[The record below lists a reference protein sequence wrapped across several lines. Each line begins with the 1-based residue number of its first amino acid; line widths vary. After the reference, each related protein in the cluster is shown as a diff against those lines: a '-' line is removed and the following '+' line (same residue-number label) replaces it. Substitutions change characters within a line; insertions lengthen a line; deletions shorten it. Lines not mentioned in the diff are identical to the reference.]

1 MRWLFLLFTVLPVVD
16 LWLLLRIGGWMG
28 FWPTFAF
35 TVGMALLGAFLAK
48 REGAKILAQWRRA
61 MAELRMPEDGL
72 VSGVLVIV
80 GAALLA
86 APGVVTDV
94 VGFAFLIPA
103 TRRLIA
109 PWVRRKVGAR
119 LEQARA
125 SGNLRVQVMNLG
137 GGGFGVPG
145 GVRPRAHADD
155 GFSVREVVDTE
166 GEEADAREP
175 ARLPPRG
182 GTS

>member
-16 LWLLLRIGGWMG
+16 LWLLLQIGGRMG
-28 FWPTFAF
+28 FWPTFAL

-119 LEQARA
+119 IEQAQA
-125 SGNLRVQVMNLG
+125 KGNLRVQVM
-137 GGGFGVPG
+137 GFGGMPG
-145 GVRPRAHADD
+145 GAGRARVHEDD
-155 GFSVREVVDTE
+155 GFAVREVVDVE
-166 GEEADAREP
+166 GEVVADRDP
-175 ARLPPRG
+175 PRLPGPR
-182 GTS
+182 

>member
-16 LWLLLRIGGWMG
+16 LWLLLRIGGRMG
-28 FWPTFAF
+28 FWPTFAL

-72 VSGVLVIV
+72 VAGVLVIV

-86 APGVVTDV
+86 APGVLTDV
-94 VGFAFLIPA
+94 VGFALLVPA

-119 LEQARA
+119 IEQAQAR
-125 SGNLRVQVMNLG
+125 GNLRVQVM
-137 GGGFGVPG
+137 GFGGMPG
-145 GVRPRAHADD
+145 GPARGRVRDDD
-155 GFSVREVVDTE
+155 GFAVREVVDVE
-166 GEEADAREP
+166 GEAVEDRDLP
-175 ARLPPRG
+175 RLPGPR
-182 GTS
+182 

>member
-28 FWPTFAF
+28 FWPTFAL

-86 APGVVTDV
+86 APGVVTDL
-94 VGFAFLIPA
+94 VGFAFLVPA

-119 LEQARA
+119 IEQAR
-125 SGNLRVQVMNLG
+125 STGNLRVQVMSFG

-145 GVRPRAHADD
+145 AGARPPRADD
-155 GFSVREVVDTE
+155 GFTVREVVDTE
-166 GEEADAREP
+166 AEVVDATEP

-182 GTS
+182 GAS

>member
-16 LWLLLRIGGWMG
+16 LWLLLQIGGRMG
-28 FWPTFAF
+28 FWPTFAL

-109 PWVRRKVGAR
+109 PWVRRKIGAR
-119 LEQARA
+119 LEQAQA
-125 SGNLRVQVMNLG
+125 KGNLRVQVLSFG
-137 GGGFGVPG
+137 GMPG
-145 GVRPRAHADD
+145 GPGGARVREDD
-155 GFSVREVVDTE
+155 GFAVREVVDVE
-166 GEEADAREP
+166 GEVVDAVEP